1 MDPFAPRDHAALD
14 YWFWKFHVGD
24 LAFLVDVIIRRRT
37 GTSET
42 RVSYWLR
49 GDGRVLHETGASWS
63 ANATVI
69 SVGGTELRPGRSVGV
84 AGDVGW
90 DLQWSPGST
99 LVSPLRGLIARFE
112 PFDTSM
118 VVWPRARFTGTVQ
131 VGSERFEVQD
141 VPGAFTHYWGRR
153 LLERWVWLSA
163 TQFDGQP
170 QRRLEGIVG
179 GRSRLFGWLPSPVPI
194 SILWTTDGLRDEEIA
209 SAVNGIIRSRVTEN
223 GVTIDGWRL
232 GGPRHRIVATWGE
245 VAPND
250 LGEGIVQTMHADLT
264 FDEMP
269 AVPGSVGLEVRGYP
283 HPLSSGAGTTLRPAA
298 DG

>member
-37 GTSET
+37 GSSET

-49 GDGRVLHETGASWS
+49 RTGSVLHETASAWS
-63 ANATVI
+63 ADATVI
-69 SVGGTELRPGRSVGV
+69 SVGRTELRPGRSVGM
-84 AGDVGW
+84 AGDVRW

-99 LVSPLRGLIARFE
+99 LVSPLRGLIARLE

-131 VGSERFEVQD
+131 IGAERFDVQD

-179 GRSRLFGWLPSPVPI
+179 GRSRLFGRLPSPVPI
-194 SILWTTDGLRDEEIA
+194 SILWMTDGVRDEEIA
-209 SAVNGIIRSRVTEN
+209 SAVNGIIRSMVTQT
-223 GVTIDGWRL
+223 GVTIDARRL
-232 GGPRHRIVATWGE
+232 GGPRHHIVATWGE
-245 VAPND
+245 VPPND

-264 FDEMP
+264 FDEIS
-269 AVPGSVGLEVRGYP
+269 AVPGSVGLEVRGHP
-283 HPLSSGAGTTLRPAA
+283 HPLSSGGGATQRPDA